1 MRVAKVV
8 KHDAEADVILAD
20 PVSLRPLS
28 TPTAWKVLRAFV
40 DGNYISRAAA
50 QTGLS
55 KQLVSLHVERMVK
68 AGLLKEVG
76 ETVRRGGYARIY
88 KTTSSGIAAVYS
100 RKCWR
105 PSRQARWM
113 PEQLASFLNPIIH
126 DGVLDGLVVVGSPHP
141 HGPFRA
147 TATDGHYGFQL
158 GLFLGKYIDSQ
169 KDFAVRLDVD
179 VKSEKLYTENLFL
192 IGGPGTN
199 LLTAAVN
206 KEMPINFLE
215 NNYWGG
221 LVSPKTVY
229 TSEFTGLVAK
239 TVNPF
244 NESKRVIVLAGLR
257 AAGTKAAVIAL
268 TNHWQNLLSGYGGQE
283 RWAAVVEGLDLNG
296 DGKIDSVN
304 VLETSP

>member
-1 MRVAKVV
+1 MRIVELV
-8 KHDAEADVILAD
+8 KDDAEADVLLAD
-20 PVSLRPLS
+20 PVSLRALS

-40 DGNYISRAAA
+40 DDNYISRAAS

-55 KQLVSLHVERMVK
+55 KQLVSMHVTRLVR

-76 ETVRRGGYARIY
+76 GSVHRGGYARIY
-88 KTTSSGIAAVYS
+88 RTTSSGLAFVYS
-100 RKCWR
+100 RRCWKKNH
-105 PSRQARWM
+105 QARRM
-113 PEQLASFLNPIIH
+113 PEQLAKFLTPIIT
-126 DGVLDGLVVVGSPHP
+126 DGILDGLVVVGSPHP

-147 TATDGHYGFQL
+147 VATDGHYGFQL
-158 GLFLGKYIDSQ
+158 GLFLGKYIASQ

-179 VKSEKLYTENLFL
+179 VKSEKLYTENLLL

-199 LLTAAVN
+199 LITAEIN
-206 KEMPINFLE
+206 KEMPIYFLE

-221 LVSPKTVY
+221 LVSPKAVY

-244 NESKRVIVLAGLR
+244 NQSKQVIVLAGLR

-268 TNHWQNLLSGYGGQE
+268 TNHWQSLLSSYTGQE
-283 RWAAVVEGLDLNG
+283 RWAAVVEGLDLDG

-304 VLETSP
+304 VLETA